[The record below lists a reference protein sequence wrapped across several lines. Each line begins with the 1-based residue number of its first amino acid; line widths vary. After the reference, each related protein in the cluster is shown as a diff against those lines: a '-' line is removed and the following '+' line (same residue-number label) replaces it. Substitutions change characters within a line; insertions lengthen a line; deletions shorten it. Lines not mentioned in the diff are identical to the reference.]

1 MDTQFRTIQTLSP
14 SGLDDPW
21 ARSGNWDHIIRGTE
35 LRSENIA
42 FLMKEAARDSTKM
55 ENLF

>member
-1 MDTQFRTIQTLSP
+1 MLDLGMDTQFRTIQTLRP

-21 ARSGNWDHIIRGTE
+21 GRSGDWNHIMRGTE

-42 FLMKEAARDSTKM
+42 FLMKEAARD
-55 ENLF
+55 